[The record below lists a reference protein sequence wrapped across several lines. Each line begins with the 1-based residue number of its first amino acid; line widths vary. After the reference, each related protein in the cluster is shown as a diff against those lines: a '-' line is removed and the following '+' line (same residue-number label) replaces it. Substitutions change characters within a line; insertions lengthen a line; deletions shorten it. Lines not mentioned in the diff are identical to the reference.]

1 MSCRCQAAQA
11 SSCKIRSTVP
21 GQRRGDKYGRS
32 WPSSYRLTVTA
43 PRIRAFVRPPSAPLG
58 ETVAG
63 CCRSVCDIRPRDQ
76 PPQHWREIWRLVER
90 MSTEDFRAF
99 FIQGAEGLM
108 HLRCGSPPLAYSLAD
123 EQQILGIDVAC
134 LYEAT
139 RLLGTPAGVRPVH
152 QSALLAHT
160 FAQVSP
166 RTGQALPKVVGSDLQ
181 HLSSNGVAYLE
192 DRTEDKGQ
200 ALFTIKAKKHPQGA
214 GEHLLV
220 HEQVSLRRCGLE
232 IGQLQIWRIVERRAV
247 GSKVD
252 GGMLHLHLPALHIE
266 HVVHYDAVKPRAEAA
281 PALKRR
287 EPGEYFDE
295 DLLRGVLSILR
306 MVQHAN
312 GDVVDPRLM
321 PLDQVFERLVISR
334 AGAQNKALVLVV
346 GGVIC

>member
-90 MSTEDFRAF
+90 MSAEDFRAF

-108 HLRCGSPPLAYSLAD
+108 HLRCGFPHLAYPLAD

-139 RLLGTPAGVRPVH
+139 CFLGAPAGVSLVH
-152 QSALLAHT
+152 QSALVVHKVAP
-160 FAQVSP
+160 VSP
-166 RTGQALPKVVGSDLQ
+166 RTRQALSKVVGSDLQ
-181 HLSSNGVAYLE
+181 HLSGNGVAY
-192 DRTEDKGQ
+192 TEDGAEDEGQ
-200 ALFTIKAKKHPQGA
+200 ALIAVKAKKHPRGA
-214 GEHLLV
+214 GEHRFG
-220 HEQVSLRRCGLE
+220 H
-232 IGQLQIWRIVERRAV
+232 
-247 GSKVD
+247 
-252 GGMLHLHLPALHIE
+252 
-266 HVVHYDAVKPRAEAA
+266 
-281 PALKRR
+281 
-287 EPGEYFDE
+287 
-295 DLLRGVLSILR
+295 
-306 MVQHAN
+306 
-312 GDVVDPRLM
+312 
-321 PLDQVFERLVISR
+321 
-334 AGAQNKALVLVV
+334 
-346 GGVIC
+346 